1 MRLGVNIDHVAT
13 IREARGTNY
22 PDPIYASVL
31 AELGGADGVTVHIRQ
46 DRRHIKER
54 DILILKEIVKTHL
67 NVESSLDNE
76 IQNFLIKVKPQWVC
90 LVPERKE
97 EITTEGGM
105 DLKRFISQTK
115 NVIKR
120 LKSTGIKVSIF
131 IEPDNETIKIAK
143 EIDADAVEFHT
154 GKYAENPVAEE
165 IKRLSNASEYGA
177 SLGLEIHA
185 GHGLHYR
192 NIQPL
197 LNIKEIE
204 EFNIGHSIIA
214 HSIFV
219 GIEQAVR
226 QMKEIINGK
235 KD

>member
-13 IREARGTNY
+13 IREARGTPY
-22 PDPIYASVL
+22 PDPIYAAVL
-31 AELGGADGVTVHIRQ
+31 AELGGADGITVHIRQ

-54 DILILKEIVKTHL
+54 DILLLKEVVKTHL
-67 NVESSLDNE
+67 NIEASLNKE
-76 IQNFLIKVKPQWVC
+76 IQNFLIDVKPQWVC

-97 EITTEGGM
+97 EITTEGGL
-105 DLKRFISQTK
+105 DIGRFKAETK
-115 NVIKR
+115 TVVER
-120 LKSTGIKVSIF
+120 LKSAGINVSIF
-131 IEPDNETIKIAK
+131 IEPEKNVVELAK
-143 EIDADAVEFHT
+143 EIGADAVEFHT
-154 GKYAENPVAEE
+154 GKYADNPIQNE
-165 IKRLSNASEYGA
+165 INRIKDASEYGN

-197 LNIKEIE
+197 LKIKEIE

-219 GIEQAVR
+219 GIERATR
-226 QMKEIINGK
+226 EMKEIINGK

>member
-13 IREARGTNY
+13 IREARGTSY
-22 PDPIYASVL
+22 PDPIYAAVL
-31 AELGGADGVTVHIRQ
+31 AELGGADGITVHIRQ

-54 DILILKEIVKTHL
+54 DILILKDVVKTHL
-67 NVESSLDNE
+67 NVEASLNKE
-76 IQNFLIKVKPQWVC
+76 IQDFLIHTKPQWVC

-97 EITTEGGM
+97 EITTEGGL
-105 DLKRFISQTK
+105 DIERFITETK
-115 NVIKR
+115 KAIDG
-120 LKSTGIKVSIF
+120 LKSAGVYVSIF
-131 IEPDNETIKIAK
+131 IEPEKRIVELAK
-143 EIDADAVEFHT
+143 KTGADAVEFHT
-154 GKYAENPVAEE
+154 GKYAENPVQDE
-165 IKRLSNASEYGA
+165 IDRIKDASKYGV

-197 LNIKEIE
+197 LKIKEIE
-204 EFNIGHSIIA
+204 EFNIGHAIIA

-219 GIEQAVR
+219 GIERAVKE
-226 QMKEIINGK
+226 MKEIIDGK